1 MESNAAGLDWDTLK
15 ARVAQQDQLIDALR
29 FEIAQLKRLLF
40 GRRSEQLAA
49 PIDTHQLSLW
59 NETPEDAPAVSPV
72 TFKTVTASP
81 AKGHPKRMPLPAHLP
96 REIVVLPLSPAQRAC
111 PACGSDRPVIGY
123 DTAERLDYVPATLK
137 VIETRREKCACTC
150 CQGQLTTAPA
160 PPQVIEQ
167 GIPLPG
173 LLAYLLTA
181 KYLYHLPLYRIEQL
195 FAAQGFPVARTTLC
209 DWVMQCGQALMPVAE
224 RMMELLKEQAVI
236 FSDDTT
242 VALQNS
248 GKTRNTRF
256 WVYAGHSPPLIVY
269 HHTETRAGQH
279 PKAQLQ
285 GWSGYLQVDAYAGY
299 DQVFADGRI
308 LEVACWAH
316 ARRKFFDIA
325 DQAGK
330 DTRISAHVA
339 LDFIGQL
346 YAIEREAKD
355 RALAAEERRDLRQ
368 QQALP
373 ILATFK
379 DWLEEQLRE
388 LAPKTPTAKAIA
400 YVLNNWEALRRYTED
415 GRLEI
420 DNNRSERAIRPLAI
434 GRKNWLF
441 LGSPRGG
448 QVAATVF
455 SLIQTCKELGINP
468 EAYLKEVLT
477 RLPTTKQKDIDTLL
491 PHRWSSTTN
500 SSPADQATATAAIA

>member
-1 MESNAAGLDWDTLK
+1 
-15 ARVAQQDQLIDALR
+15 
-29 FEIAQLKRLLF
+29 
-40 GRRSEQLAA
+40 
-49 PIDTHQLSLW
+49 
-59 NETPEDAPAVSPV
+59 
-72 TFKTVTASP
+72 
-81 AKGHPKRMPLPAHLP
+81 
-96 REIVVLPLSPAQRAC
+96 
-111 PACGSDRPVIGY
+111 
-123 DTAERLDYVPATLK
+123 
-137 VIETRREKCACTC
+137 
-150 CQGQLTTAPA
+150 
-160 PPQVIEQ
+160 
-167 GIPLPG
+167 
-173 LLAYLLTA
+173 
-181 KYLYHLPLYRIEQL
+181 
-195 FAAQGFPVARTTLC
+195 
-209 DWVMQCGQALMPVAE
+209 
-224 RMMELLKEQAVI
+224 MELLKEQAVI

-373 ILATFK
+373 MLATFK
-379 DWLEEQLRE
+379 DWLEEPLRE
-388 LAPKTPTAKAIA
+388 LAPETPTAKAIA
-400 YVLNNWEALRRYTED
+400 YVLNNWEALLRYTED